1 MLRLL
6 GPRETWLI
14 NTDPVSES
22 TYELLKGRA
31 EIDSGNSLYLA
42 QGWRSYILRECLLAN
57 C

>member
-14 NTDPVSES
+14 NIDPVSES
-22 TYELLKGRA
+22 TYELLEGRA

-42 QGWRSYILRECLLAN
+42 RGWRPYILRECF
-57 C
+57 